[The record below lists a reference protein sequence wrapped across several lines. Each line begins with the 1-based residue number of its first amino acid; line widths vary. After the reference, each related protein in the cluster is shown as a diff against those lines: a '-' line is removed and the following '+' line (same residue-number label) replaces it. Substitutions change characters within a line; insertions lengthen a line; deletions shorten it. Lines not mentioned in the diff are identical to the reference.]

1 MSTKLLNI
9 VWVPNVAV
17 PIQTTEPLGLDGVPA
32 LIKDSINDS
41 PLLDP
46 KDPVP
51 QVITV
56 ATGSI

>member
-1 MSTKLLNI
+1 MSTRLLNI
-9 VWVPNVAV
+9 VWVPKVAV

-32 LIKDSINDS
+32 LMNDSINDS
-41 PLLDP
+41 PLLDQ

-56 ATGSI
+56 ATGNI

>member
-1 MSTKLLNI
+1 M
-9 VWVPNVAV
+9 PNVAV
-17 PIQTTEPLGLDGVPA
+17 PMQTTEPFGLDGVPA
-32 LIKDSINDS
+32 LMNDSINDS

-56 ATGSI
+56 ATGNM